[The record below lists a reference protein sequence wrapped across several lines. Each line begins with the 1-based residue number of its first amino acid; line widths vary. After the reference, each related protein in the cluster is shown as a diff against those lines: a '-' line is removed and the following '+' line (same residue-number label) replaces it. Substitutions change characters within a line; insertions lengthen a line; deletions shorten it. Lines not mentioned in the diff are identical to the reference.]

1 MTEISA
7 DPSACQNSAEP
18 QFEQKPRCAS
28 SLDQYQPEHLVA
40 INQRAA
46 RATLATSMK

>member
-28 SLDQYQPEHLVA
+28 SLDLYQRTASVPSTES
-40 INQRAA
+40 AA
-46 RATLATSMK
+46 RATLTAA